1 MVILV
6 FLSKPEGVSITS
18 IGNQINNKIYRYRLD
33 SSDEHVYF
41 IKRNNYSSS
50 NLSFGHTFQSE
61 LSSTS
66 LISLTRAIS
75 YDLLNHSDVPKLEKM
90 VRDYIVN
97 NRLKVSCQLKDVRLH
112 PFHDKTKATALA
124 SYPRSGN
131 TWMRVLLEKSTGYG
145 TSSVY
150 CEEIRL
156 FRFECDKSNLF
167 LIKTHEFESNT
178 RNWRNRP
185 YIDQF
190 ICLVRNP
197 FDAILSLYEYIHS
210 NASDT
215 VKIMSSKRLHGNNS
229 TEAVSSLL
237 SINTVREMVSN
248 YREFFNYWRRVNL
261 PRMFVRYEDLRK
273 STSIILRYV
282 RRFVLPMLMN
292 NNGNNKEKIHPL
304 FLYYI
309 DNVSMFSSTNEKV
322 MQYIKEEHDR
332 IACAV
337 GDDILN
343 EDIIYK
349 SNKFNLLYPLKY
361 HMNSAINFMIQELL
375 KPLCYFKYDILFRNQ
390 LGIPCKQ

>member
-1 MVILV
+1 MVTLV
-6 FLSKPEGVSITS
+6 FLSKSEGISINS
-18 IGNQINNKIYRYRLD
+18 IRNQRNNKIYRHKLE
-33 SSDEHVYF
+33 SSGEHVYL

-50 NLSFGHTFQSE
+50 NLSFGHTSKSE

-75 YDLLNHSDVPKLEKM
+75 YDLLNHSDMPKLEKM
-90 VRDYIVN
+90 VRDYIAN
-97 NRLKVSCQLKDVRLH
+97 NRWKDSCQLKDVRLH
-112 PFHDKTKATALA
+112 PFHDKIKATALA

-131 TWMRVLLEKSTGYG
+131 TWMRLLLEKSTGYA

-150 CEEIRL
+150 CDETKL

-167 LIKTHEFESNT
+167 LIKTHDFESNT
-178 RNWRNRP
+178 RIWRNRP
-185 YIDQF
+185 HFDQF

-197 FDAILSLYEYIHS
+197 FDTILSYYEYIHS
-210 NASDT
+210 NESHT
-215 VKIMSSKRLHGNNS
+215 VKTKSSEGFHGNNS

-237 SINTVREMVSN
+237 SNNTVREMISN

-261 PRMFVRYEDLRK
+261 PRMFVRYEDLRE

-282 RRFVLPMLMN
+282 RRFVLPMLMD
-292 NNGNNKEKIHPL
+292 NNGSNKEEIHPS

-309 DNVSMFSSTNEKV
+309 DNISMFSSTNEKV
-322 MQYIKEEHDR
+322 IQYIKEEHER

-349 SNKFNLLYPLKY
+349 SNKFNSLYSLKY
-361 HMNSAINFMIQELL
+361 YMNSTINFMIQELL
-375 KPLCYFKYDILFRNQ
+375 EPLCYFKYDILFKNQ